1 MDIARNSRALCLNVD
16 KRPRTP
22 ARCPFYFLDTER
34 IKAVEA
40 TSIVALVI
48 ILGVAYWIN
57 SSREDK
63 ATAEATEQAIKAA
76 RNELEQARDEAQE
89 AIQKRA
95 ERFDIHFSTDE
106 LDWICDEVEAEAGRE
121 GLLQVIARYSRAG
134 DKGDRLAVREQFE
147 SIKLSYQE
155 YLQESELSHTQ
166 AEEER
171 KWQVLLDDF
180 KRLNPAQ
187 QKSHLTY
194 IKKHHAG
201 ELTNEQLHILE
212 LVSLGEAS
220 TPKSKDIEVGGV
232 KLFTM
237 REK

>member
-1 MDIARNSRALCLNVD
+1 M
-16 KRPRTP
+16 
-22 ARCPFYFLDTER
+22 
-34 IKAVEA
+34 EA

-57 SSREDK
+57 SSREEK
-63 ATAEATEQAIKAA
+63 ATAEATEKVIKTT
-76 RNELEQARDEAQE
+76 RDELEQAREEAQE
-89 AIQKRA
+89 AIQARA
-95 ERFDIHFSTDE
+95 KKFDIHFSSDE
-106 LDWICDEVEAEAGRE
+106 LDWICDEIEAEAGRE
-121 GLLQVIARYSRAG
+121 GLLQVTERYSQAG
-134 DKGDRLAVREQFE
+134 DRGDRLAVREQFE
-147 SIKLSYQE
+147 SIKSSYQE
-155 YLQESELSHTQ
+155 YLQESELSRVQ
-166 AEEER
+166 AEEQR
-171 KWQVLLDDF
+171 KWQAVLDDF

-187 QKSHLTY
+187 QKSHLAY

-212 LVSLGEAS
+212 LVSLGEAN

>member
-1 MDIARNSRALCLNVD
+1 MEIPSAVIAF
-16 KRPRTP
+16 T
-22 ARCPFYFLDTER
+22 
-34 IKAVEA
+34 
-40 TSIVALVI
+40 I
-48 ILGVAYWIN
+48 IMGIAYWIS
-57 SSREDK
+57 SSREEK
-63 ATAEATEQAIKAA
+63 VTAEANEKAVKSA
-76 RNELEQARDEAQE
+76 RDELERAREEAQE
-89 AIQKRA
+89 AIQARA
-95 ERFDIHFSTDE
+95 EKFDIHFSTDE

-121 GLLQVIARYSRAG
+121 GLLQVTERYGRAG

-147 SIKLSYQE
+147 SIKSSYQE
-155 YLQESELSHTQ
+155 YLQESELSRAQ

-180 KRLNPAQ
+180 RKLNPAQ

-220 TPKSKDIEVGGV
+220 TSKSKNIEVGGV

>member
-1 MDIARNSRALCLNVD
+1 M
-16 KRPRTP
+16 
-22 ARCPFYFLDTER
+22 
-34 IKAVEA
+34 EA

-48 ILGVAYWIN
+48 ILGIAYWIN
-57 SSREDK
+57 SNREEK
-63 ATAEATEQAIKAA
+63 ATAEATEKAIKAA
-76 RNELEQARDEAQE
+76 RDELEQARDEAQE
-89 AIQKRA
+89 AIRSRA
-95 ERFDIHFSTDE
+95 KKFDIHFTAEE
-106 LDWICDEVEAEAGRE
+106 LDWICDEVEVEAGRK
-121 GLLQVIARYSRAG
+121 GLLQVIERYSRAG
-134 DKGDRLAVREQFE
+134 DKGDRLVVREQFE
-147 SIKLSYQE
+147 SIKSSYQE
-155 YLQESELSHTQ
+155 YLQESESSRVQ
-166 AEEER
+166 AEEEH

-187 QKSHLTY
+187 QKSHLAY

-237 REK
+237 KEK

>member
-1 MDIARNSRALCLNVD
+1 MNVD

>member
-1 MDIARNSRALCLNVD
+1 MD

-121 GLLQVIARYSRAG
+121 GLLQVIERYSRAG

-155 YLQESELSHTQ
+155 YLQESELSRTQ
-166 AEEER
+166 AEEGH

-187 QKSHLTY
+187 QKSHLAY

>member
-1 MDIARNSRALCLNVD
+1 MEIPGA
-16 KRPRTP
+16 
-22 ARCPFYFLDTER
+22 
-34 IKAVEA
+34 
-40 TSIVALVI
+40 IVAFTI
-48 ILGVAYWIN
+48 IMGIAYWIN
-57 SSREDK
+57 SSREEKD
-63 ATAEATEQAIKAA
+63 TAAATEKAIKAA
-76 RNELEQARDEAQE
+76 RDELEQARDEVQE
-89 AIQKRA
+89 AIRA
-95 ERFDIHFSTDE
+95 RADKFDIHFSTDE

-121 GLLQVIARYSRAG
+121 GLLQVIERYSRAG
-134 DKGDRLAVREQFE
+134 DEGDRLAVREQFE
-147 SIKLSYQE
+147 SIKSSYQK
-155 YLQESELSHTQ
+155 YLQESKQSRIQ

-194 IKKHHAG
+194 IKKHHVG

-212 LVSLGEAS
+212 LVSLGEAN

-232 KLFTM
+232 RLFTM